1 MKHDLTKTK
10 LTKVTSMIL
19 TEYTKTGKAKK
30 PKHLTN
36 L

>member
-1 MKHDLTKTK
+1 MKHIHKKLELTR
-10 LTKVTSMIL
+10 VTSMIL